1 LNSGD
6 FAIKTQDELATLR
19 AALAARLDGCWIRLD
34 DVVSELTALHE
45 VPLEA
50 IVERVHTTI
59 KAEGQR

>member
-1 LNSGD
+1 M
-6 FAIKTQDELATLR
+6 
-19 AALAARLDGCWIRLD
+19 RLD

-59 KAEGQR
+59 EAEHRR